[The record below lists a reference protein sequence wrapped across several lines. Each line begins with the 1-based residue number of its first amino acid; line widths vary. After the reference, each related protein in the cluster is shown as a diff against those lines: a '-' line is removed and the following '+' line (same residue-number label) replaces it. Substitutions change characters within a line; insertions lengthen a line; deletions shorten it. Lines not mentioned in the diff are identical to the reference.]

1 MTRNSL
7 NDIKRMA
14 QHQYYCEECGKHLF
28 DSEKDGGAAGFEAQQ
43 KGFVYKMPFLFG
55 IMGRH
60 FFCSKDCWNKWLNS
74 HTTEQERAD
83 GNRSAREIRQRM
95 EADKPKLIEGLQR
108 IQRAFELAKKRR
120 KA

>member
-1 MTRNSL
+1 
-7 NDIKRMA
+7 MA

-28 DSEKDGGAAGFEAQQ
+28 DSDKEGGAAGAEAQL
-43 KGFVYKMPFLFG
+43 KGFVYKMPILFG
-55 IMGRH
+55 IKGLH

-108 IQRAFELAKKRR
+108 ILRAFEMARNRSKKE
-120 KA
+120 

>member
-1 MTRNSL
+1 
-7 NDIKRMA
+7 MA

-28 DSEKDGGAAGFEAQQ
+28 DSKKEGGAAGAEAQQ
-43 KGFVYKMPFLFG
+43 KGFVFKMPFLFG
-55 IMGRH
+55 IEGCH

-108 IQRAFELAKKRR
+108 IQRAFETARNRR
-120 KA
+120 KK

>member
-1 MTRNSL
+1 
-7 NDIKRMA
+7 MA

-28 DSEKDGGAAGFEAQQ
+28 DSEKEGGAAGAEAQQ
-43 KGFVYKMPFLFG
+43 KGFVFKVPILFG
-55 IMGRH
+55 IEDRH

-83 GNRSAREIRQRM
+83 GNRYAREIRQRM

-108 IQRAFELAKKRR
+108 IQRAFETVRNRR
-120 KA
+120 KK

>member
-1 MTRNSL
+1 
-7 NDIKRMA
+7 MA
-14 QHQYYCEECGKHLF
+14 QHQYHCEECGKYLF
-28 DSEKDGGAAGFEAQQ
+28 DSEKEGGAAGAEAHRL
-43 KGFVYKMPFLFG
+43 GFVYKMPFLFG

-74 HTTEQERAD
+74 HTTEEQRAEGNSTAKKVRERL
-83 GNRSAREIRQRM
+83 

-120 KA
+120 KV